1 MPVKPDKLQNLFQR
15 NLRARRQELGLTQTQ
30 LAKLI
35 GAQQPYVADLEN
47 GERHPTIK
55 TIAKLSEALKVP
67 PDFFLSP
74 QLEKI
79 SA

>member
-1 MPVKPDKLQNLFQR
+1 MKPDKLKFVFQE
-15 NLRARRQELGLTQTQ
+15 NLRRRRRELELTQSD

-47 GERHPTIK
+47 GMRHPTLE
-55 TIAKLSEALKVP
+55 TLAKLSEALKISP
-67 PDFFLSP
+67 SFLLSP
-74 QLEKI
+74 HLEKL